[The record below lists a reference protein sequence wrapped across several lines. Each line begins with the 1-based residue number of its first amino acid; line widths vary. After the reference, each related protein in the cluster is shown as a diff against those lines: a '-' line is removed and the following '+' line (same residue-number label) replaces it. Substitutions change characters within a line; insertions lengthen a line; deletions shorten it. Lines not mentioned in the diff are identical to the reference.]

1 MSQETNTNRNCSF
14 IRWQV
19 ITIKHL
25 TYSINLI
32 IVLSVATLGYAV
44 NLLRNE
50 HFNPICF
57 GKCLFDFGTVSLILS
72 IGAGLWA
79 TLNRLVDFRTT
90 TQIAKQ
96 RDENKSEAE
105 LKNPRD
111 LAKELGSTT
120 WLLFKLQLILFS
132 FGFVFL
138 LVAFAIIYN
147 DKLF

>member
-1 MSQETNTNRNCSF
+1 
-14 IRWQV
+14 
-19 ITIKHL
+19 
-25 TYSINLI
+25 
-32 IVLSVATLGYAV
+32 
-44 NLLRNE
+44 
-50 HFNPICF
+50 
-57 GKCLFDFGTVSLILS
+57 LILS